1 MTVLMTKLSVNVNKI
16 ALLRNARALDLP
28 DLGRLAG
35 LALKSGAHGI
45 TIHPR
50 PDERHIRKS
59 DVLPLSKVIK
69 QFPDAEFN
77 IEGNPFHQLMNIVRE
92 IKPHQVTLVPDA
104 IAAST
109 SDHGW
114 DLTTDGERLRPIVQE
129 LKALKI
135 RVSLFMDPLAHQMI
149 VAKEL
154 GADRIELYTEAYA
167 NAYKTRDQGQ
177 VTVKYRDAAASA
189 VKVGLGINAGH
200 DLNLNNLS
208 YFLSQVPEVE
218 EVSIGHA
225 LTADAL
231 EYGIESTVERYLFE
245 IQSSYT

>member
-1 MTVLMTKLSVNVNKI
+1 MTKLSVNVNKI
-16 ALLRNARALDLP
+16 ALLRNARALDMP
-28 DLGRLAG
+28 DVGRLAG
-35 LALKSGAHGI
+35 LALHSGASGI
-45 TIHPR
+45 TVHPR

-59 DVLPLSKVIK
+59 DVLPLSEVIK
-69 QFPDAEFN
+69 QFPNAEFN
-77 IEGNPFHQLMNIVRE
+77 IEGNPFHQLMDIIRE
-92 IKPHQVTLVPDA
+92 IKPHQVTLVPDD

-114 DLTTDGERLRPIVQE
+114 DLATDGARLEPIIQE
-129 LKALKI
+129 LKSLEI
-135 RVSLFMDPLAHQMI
+135 RVSLFMDPLADQMI

-167 NAYKTRDQGQ
+167 NAYKTNDQDH
-177 VTVKYRDAAASA
+177 VTGKYHDTAVSAA
-189 VKVGLGINAGH
+189 KVGLGINAGH
-200 DLNLNNLS
+200 DLNLDNLS
-208 YFLSQVPEVE
+208 YFLSQVPQVE

-231 EYGIESTVERYLFE
+231 EYGIENTVQRYLAQ

>member
-1 MTVLMTKLSVNVNKI
+1 MTKLSVNVNKI
-16 ALLRNARALDLP
+16 ALLRNARALDMP
-28 DLGRLAG
+28 DVGWLAG
-35 LALKSGAHGI
+35 LALQSGASGI
-45 TIHPR
+45 TVHPR

-59 DVLPLSKVIK
+59 DVLPLSEVIK
-69 QFPDAEFN
+69 QFPNAEFN
-77 IEGNPFHQLMNIVRE
+77 IEGNPFHQLMDIIRE
-92 IKPHQVTLVPDA
+92 IKPHQVTLVPDD

-114 DLTTDGERLRPIVQE
+114 DLATDGARLEPIIQE
-129 LKALKI
+129 LKSLEI
-135 RVSLFMDPLAHQMI
+135 RVSLFMDPLADQMI

-167 NAYKTRDQGQ
+167 NAYKTNDQDH
-177 VTVKYRDAAASA
+177 VTGKYHDTAVSAA
-189 VKVGLGINAGH
+189 KVGLGINAGH
-200 DLNLNNLS
+200 DLNLDNLS
-208 YFLSQVPEVE
+208 YFLSQVPQVE

-231 EYGIESTVERYLFE
+231 EYGIENTVQRYLAQ

>member
-1 MTVLMTKLSVNVNKI
+1 MTKLSVNVNKI
-16 ALLRNARALDLP
+16 ALLRNARALDMP
-28 DLGRLAG
+28 DVGRLAG
-35 LALKSGAHGI
+35 LALQSGASGI
-45 TIHPR
+45 TVHPR

-59 DVLPLSKVIK
+59 DVLPLSEVIK
-69 QFPDAEFN
+69 QFPNAEFN
-77 IEGNPFHQLMNIVRE
+77 IEGNPFHQLMDIIRE
-92 IKPHQVTLVPDA
+92 IKPHQVTLVPDD

-114 DLTTDGERLRPIVQE
+114 DLATDGARLEPIIQE
-129 LKALKI
+129 LKALEI
-135 RVSLFMDPLAHQMI
+135 RVSLFMDPLADQMI

-167 NAYKTRDQGQ
+167 NAYKTNDQDH
-177 VTVKYRDAAASA
+177 VTGKYHNTAVSAA
-189 VKVGLGINAGH
+189 KVGLGINAGH
-200 DLNLNNLS
+200 DLNLDNLS
-208 YFLSQVPEVE
+208 YFLSQVPQVE

-231 EYGIESTVERYLFE
+231 EYGIENTVQRYLAQ

>member
-1 MTVLMTKLSVNVNKI
+1 MTKLSVNVNKI
-16 ALLRNARALDLP
+16 ALLRNARALDMP
-28 DLGRLAG
+28 DVGRLAG
-35 LALKSGAHGI
+35 LALQSGASGI
-45 TIHPR
+45 TVHPR

-59 DVLPLSKVIK
+59 DVLPLSEVIK
-69 QFPDAEFN
+69 QFPNAEFN
-77 IEGNPFHQLMNIVRE
+77 IEGNPFHQLMDIIRT
-92 IKPHQVTLVPDA
+92 IKPHQVTLVPDD

-114 DLTTDGERLRPIVQE
+114 DLATDGARLEPIIQE
-129 LKALKI
+129 LKSLEI
-135 RVSLFMDPLAHQMI
+135 RVSLFMDPVADQMI

-167 NAYKTRDQGQ
+167 NAYKTNDQDH
-177 VTVKYRDAAASA
+177 VTGKYHDTAVSAA
-189 VKVGLGINAGH
+189 KVGLGINAGH

-208 YFLSQVPEVE
+208 YFLSQVPQVE

-231 EYGIESTVERYLFE
+231 EYGIENTVQRYLAQ

>member
-1 MTVLMTKLSVNVNKI
+1 MTKLSVNVNKI
-16 ALLRNARALDLP
+16 ALLRNARALDMP
-28 DLGRLAG
+28 DVGRLAG
-35 LALKSGAHGI
+35 LALQSGASGI
-45 TIHPR
+45 TVHPR

-59 DVLPLSKVIK
+59 DVLPLSEVIK
-69 QFPDAEFN
+69 QFPNAEFN
-77 IEGNPFHQLMNIVRE
+77 IEGNPFHQLMDIIRE
-92 IKPHQVTLVPDA
+92 SKPHQVTLVPDD

-114 DLTTDGERLRPIVQE
+114 DLATDGARLEPIIQE
-129 LKALKI
+129 LKSLEI
-135 RVSLFMDPLAHQMI
+135 RVSLFMDPLADQMI

-167 NAYKTRDQGQ
+167 NAYKTNDQDH
-177 VTVKYRDAAASA
+177 VTGKYHDTAVSAA
-189 VKVGLGINAGH
+189 KVGLGINAGH
-200 DLNLNNLS
+200 DLNLDNLS
-208 YFLSQVPEVE
+208 YFLSQVPQVE

-231 EYGIESTVERYLFE
+231 EYGIENTVQRYLAQ

>member
-1 MTVLMTKLSVNVNKI
+1 MTKLSVNVNKI
-16 ALLRNARALDLP
+16 ALLRNARALDMP
-28 DLGRLAG
+28 DVGRLAG
-35 LALKSGAHGI
+35 LALQSGASGI
-45 TIHPR
+45 TVHPR

-59 DVLPLSKVIK
+59 DVLPLSEVIK
-69 QFPDAEFN
+69 QFPNAEFN
-77 IEGNPFHQLMNIVRE
+77 IEGNPFHQLMDIIRE
-92 IKPHQVTLVPDA
+92 IKPHQVTLVPDD

-114 DLTTDGERLRPIVQE
+114 DLATDGARLEPIIQE
-129 LKALKI
+129 LKALAI
-135 RVSLFMDPLAHQMI
+135 RVSLFMDPLADQMI

-167 NAYKTRDQGQ
+167 NAYKTNDQDH
-177 VTVKYRDAAASA
+177 VTGKYHDTAVSAA
-189 VKVGLGINAGH
+189 KVGLGINAGH
-200 DLNLNNLS
+200 DLNLDNLS
-208 YFLSQVPEVE
+208 YFLSQVPQVE

-231 EYGIESTVERYLFE
+231 EYGIENTVQRYLAQ

>member
-1 MTVLMTKLSVNVNKI
+1 MTKLSVNVNKI
-16 ALLRNARALDLP
+16 ALLRNARALDMP
-28 DLGRLAG
+28 DVGRLAG
-35 LALKSGAHGI
+35 LALQSGASGI
-45 TIHPR
+45 TVHPR

-59 DVLPLSKVIK
+59 DVLPLSEVIK
-69 QFPDAEFN
+69 QFPNAEFN
-77 IEGNPFHQLMNIVRE
+77 IEGNPFHQLMDIIRE
-92 IKPHQVTLVPDA
+92 IKPHQVTLVPDD

-114 DLTTDGERLRPIVQE
+114 DLATDGARLEPIIQE
-129 LKALKI
+129 LKSLEI
-135 RVSLFMDPLAHQMI
+135 RVSLFMDPVADQMI

-167 NAYKTRDQGQ
+167 NAYKTNDQDH
-177 VTVKYRDAAASA
+177 VTGKYHDTAVSAA
-189 VKVGLGINAGH
+189 KVGLGINAGH
-200 DLNLNNLS
+200 DLNLDNLS
-208 YFLSQVPEVE
+208 YFLSQVPQVE

-231 EYGIESTVERYLFE
+231 EYGIENTVQRYLAQ

>member
-1 MTVLMTKLSVNVNKI
+1 MTKLSVNVNKI
-16 ALLRNARALDLP
+16 ALLRNARALDMP
-28 DLGRLAG
+28 DVGRLAG
-35 LALKSGAHGI
+35 LALQSGASGI
-45 TIHPR
+45 TVHPR

-59 DVLPLSKVIK
+59 DVLPLSEVIK
-69 QFPDAEFN
+69 QFPNAEFN
-77 IEGNPFHQLMNIVRE
+77 IEGNPFHQLMDIIRT
-92 IKPHQVTLVPDA
+92 IKPHQVTLVPDD

-114 DLTTDGERLRPIVQE
+114 DLATDGARLEPIIQE
-129 LKALKI
+129 LKSLEI
-135 RVSLFMDPLAHQMI
+135 RVSLFMDPVADQVI

-167 NAYKTRDQGQ
+167 NAYKTNDQDH
-177 VTVKYRDAAASA
+177 VTGKYHDTAVSAA
-189 VKVGLGINAGH
+189 KVGLGINAGH
-200 DLNLNNLS
+200 DLNLDNLS
-208 YFLSQVPEVE
+208 YFLSQVPQVE

-231 EYGIESTVERYLFE
+231 EYGIENTVQRYLAQ

>member
-1 MTVLMTKLSVNVNKI
+1 MTKLSVNVNKI
-16 ALLRNARALDLP
+16 ALLRNARALDMP
-28 DLGRLAG
+28 DVGRLAG
-35 LALKSGAHGI
+35 LALQSGASGI
-45 TIHPR
+45 TVHPR

-59 DVLPLSKVIK
+59 DVLPLSEVIK
-69 QFPDAEFN
+69 QFPNAEFN
-77 IEGNPFHQLMNIVRE
+77 IEGNPFHQLMDIIRT
-92 IKPHQVTLVPDA
+92 IKPHQVTLVPDD

-114 DLTTDGERLRPIVQE
+114 DLATDGARLEPIIQE
-129 LKALKI
+129 LKSLEI
-135 RVSLFMDPLAHQMI
+135 RVSLFMDPVADQMI

-167 NAYKTRDQGQ
+167 NAYKTNDQDH
-177 VTVKYRDAAASA
+177 VTGKYHDTAVSAA
-189 VKVGLGINAGH
+189 KVGLGINAGH
-200 DLNLNNLS
+200 DLNLDNLS
-208 YFLSQVPEVE
+208 YFLSQVPQVE

-231 EYGIESTVERYLFE
+231 EYGIENTVQRYLAQ

>member
-1 MTVLMTKLSVNVNKI
+1 MTKLSVNVNKI
-16 ALLRNARALDLP
+16 ALLRNARALDMP
-28 DLGRLAG
+28 DVGRLAG
-35 LALKSGAHGI
+35 LALQSGASGI
-45 TIHPR
+45 TVHPR

-59 DVLPLSKVIK
+59 DVLPLSEVIK
-69 QFPDAEFN
+69 QFPNAEFN
-77 IEGNPFHQLMNIVRE
+77 IEGNPFHQLMDIIRE
-92 IKPHQVTLVPDA
+92 IKPHQVTLVPDD

-114 DLTTDGERLRPIVQE
+114 DLATEGARLEPIIQE
-129 LKALKI
+129 LKALEI
-135 RVSLFMDPLAHQMI
+135 RVSLFMDPLADQMI

-167 NAYKTRDQGQ
+167 NAYKTSDQDH
-177 VTVKYRDAAASA
+177 VTGKYHDTAVSAA
-189 VKVGLGINAGH
+189 KVGLGINAGH
-200 DLNLNNLS
+200 DLNLDNLS
-208 YFLSQVPEVE
+208 YFLSQVPQVE

-231 EYGIESTVERYLFE
+231 EYGIENTVQRYLAQ

>member
-1 MTVLMTKLSVNVNKI
+1 MTKLSVNVNKI
-16 ALLRNARALDLP
+16 ALLRNARALDMP
-28 DLGRLAG
+28 VVGRLAG
-35 LALKSGAHGI
+35 LALQSGASGI
-45 TIHPR
+45 TVHPR

-59 DVLPLSKVIK
+59 DVLPLSEVIK
-69 QFPDAEFN
+69 QFPNAEFN
-77 IEGNPFHQLMNIVRE
+77 IEGNPFHQLMDIIRE
-92 IKPHQVTLVPDA
+92 IKPHQVTLVPDD

-114 DLTTDGERLRPIVQE
+114 DLATDGARLEPIIQE
-129 LKALKI
+129 LKSLEI
-135 RVSLFMDPLAHQMI
+135 RVSLFMDPLADQMI

-167 NAYKTRDQGQ
+167 NAYKTNDQDH
-177 VTVKYRDAAASA
+177 VTGKYHDTAVSAA
-189 VKVGLGINAGH
+189 KVGLGINAGH
-200 DLNLNNLS
+200 DLNLDNLS
-208 YFLSQVPEVE
+208 YFLSQVPQVE

-231 EYGIESTVERYLFE
+231 EYGIENTVQRYLAQ

>member
-1 MTVLMTKLSVNVNKI
+1 
-16 ALLRNARALDLP
+16 
-28 DLGRLAG
+28 
-35 LALKSGAHGI
+35 LALQSGASGI
-45 TIHPR
+45 TVHPR

-59 DVLPLSKVIK
+59 DVLPLSEVIK
-69 QFPDAEFN
+69 QFPNAEFN
-77 IEGNPFHQLMNIVRE
+77 IEGNPFHQLMDIIRE
-92 IKPHQVTLVPDA
+92 IKPHQVTLVPDD

-114 DLTTDGERLRPIVQE
+114 DLATDGARLEPIIQE
-129 LKALKI
+129 LKSLEI
-135 RVSLFMDPLAHQMI
+135 RVSLFMDPLADQMI

-167 NAYKTRDQGQ
+167 NAYKTNDQDH
-177 VTVKYRDAAASA
+177 VTGKYHDTAVSAA
-189 VKVGLGINAGH
+189 KVGLGINAGH
-200 DLNLNNLS
+200 DLNLDNLS
-208 YFLSQVPEVE
+208 YFLSQVPQVE

-231 EYGIESTVERYLFE
+231 EYGIENTVQRYLAQ

>member
-1 MTVLMTKLSVNVNKI
+1 MTKLSVNVNKI
-16 ALLRNARALDLP
+16 ALLRNARALDMP
-28 DLGRLAG
+28 DVGRLAG
-35 LALKSGAHGI
+35 LALQSGASGI
-45 TIHPR
+45 TVHPR

-59 DVLPLSKVIK
+59 DVLPLSEVIK
-69 QFPDAEFN
+69 QFPNAEFN
-77 IEGNPFHQLMNIVRE
+77 IEGNPFHQLMDIIRT
-92 IKPHQVTLVPDA
+92 IKPHQVTLVPDD

-114 DLTTDGERLRPIVQE
+114 DLATDGARLEPIIQE
-129 LKALKI
+129 LKSLEI
-135 RVSLFMDPLAHQMI
+135 RVSLFMDPLADQMI

-167 NAYKTRDQGQ
+167 NAYKTNDQDH
-177 VTVKYRDAAASA
+177 VTGKYHDTAVSAA
-189 VKVGLGINAGH
+189 KVGLGINAGH
-200 DLNLNNLS
+200 DLNLDNLS
-208 YFLSQVPEVE
+208 YFLSQVPQVE

-231 EYGIESTVERYLFE
+231 EYGIENTVQRYLAQ

>member
-1 MTVLMTKLSVNVNKI
+1 MTKLSVNVNKI
-16 ALLRNARALDLP
+16 ALLRNARALDMP
-28 DLGRLAG
+28 DVGRLAG
-35 LALKSGAHGI
+35 LALQSGASGI
-45 TIHPR
+45 TVHPR

-59 DVLPLSKVIK
+59 DVLPLSEVIK
-69 QFPDAEFN
+69 QFPNTEFN
-77 IEGNPFHQLMNIVRE
+77 IEGNPFHQLMDIIRE
-92 IKPHQVTLVPDA
+92 IKPHQVTLVPDD

-114 DLTTDGERLRPIVQE
+114 DLATDGARLEPIIQE
-129 LKALKI
+129 LKSLEI
-135 RVSLFMDPLAHQMI
+135 RVSLFMDPLADQMI

-167 NAYKTRDQGQ
+167 NAYKTNDQDH
-177 VTVKYRDAAASA
+177 VTGKYHDTAVSAA
-189 VKVGLGINAGH
+189 KVGLGINAGH
-200 DLNLNNLS
+200 DLNLDNLS
-208 YFLSQVPEVE
+208 YFLSQVPQVE

-231 EYGIESTVERYLFE
+231 EYGIENTVQRYLAQ

>member
-1 MTVLMTKLSVNVNKI
+1 MTKLSVNVNKI
-16 ALLRNARALDLP
+16 ALLRNARALDMP
-28 DLGRLAG
+28 DVGRLAG
-35 LALKSGAHGI
+35 LALQSGASGI
-45 TIHPR
+45 TVHPR

-59 DVLPLSKVIK
+59 DVLPLSEVIK
-69 QFPDAEFN
+69 QFPNAEFN
-77 IEGNPFHQLMNIVRE
+77 IEGNPFHQLMDIIRE
-92 IKPHQVTLVPDA
+92 IKPHQVTLVPDD

-114 DLTTDGERLRPIVQE
+114 DLATDGARLEPIIQE
-129 LKALKI
+129 LKSLEI
-135 RVSLFMDPLAHQMI
+135 RVSLFMDPLADQMI

-167 NAYKTRDQGQ
+167 NAYKTNDQDH
-177 VTVKYRDAAASA
+177 VTGKYHDTAVSAA
-189 VKVGLGINAGH
+189 KVGLGINAGH
-200 DLNLNNLS
+200 DLNLDNLS
-208 YFLSQVPEVE
+208 YFPSQVPQVE

-231 EYGIESTVERYLFE
+231 EYGIENTVQRYLAQ

>member
-1 MTVLMTKLSVNVNKI
+1 MTKLSVNVNKI
-16 ALLRNARALDLP
+16 ALLRNARALDMP
-28 DLGRLAG
+28 DVGRLAG
-35 LALKSGAHGI
+35 LALQSGASGI
-45 TIHPR
+45 TVHPR

-59 DVLPLSKVIK
+59 DVLPLSEVIK
-69 QFPDAEFN
+69 QFPNAEFN
-77 IEGNPFHQLMNIVRE
+77 IEGNPFHQLMDIIRE
-92 IKPHQVTLVPDA
+92 IKPHQVTLVPDD

-114 DLTTDGERLRPIVQE
+114 DLATDGARLEPIIQE
-129 LKALKI
+129 LTSLEI
-135 RVSLFMDPLAHQMI
+135 SVSLFMDPLADQMI

-167 NAYKTRDQGQ
+167 NAYKTNDQDH
-177 VTVKYRDAAASA
+177 VTGKYQDTAVSAA
-189 VKVGLGINAGH
+189 KVGLGINAGH
-200 DLNLNNLS
+200 DLNLDNLS
-208 YFLSQVPEVE
+208 YFLSQVPQVE

-231 EYGIESTVERYLFE
+231 EYGIENTVQRYLAQ

>member
-1 MTVLMTKLSVNVNKI
+1 MTKLSVNVNKI
-16 ALLRNARALDLP
+16 ALLRNARALDMP
-28 DLGRLAG
+28 DVGRLAG
-35 LALKSGAHGI
+35 LALQSGASGI
-45 TIHPR
+45 TVHPR

-59 DVLPLSKVIK
+59 DVLPLSEVIK
-69 QFPDAEFN
+69 QFPNAEFN
-77 IEGNPFHQLMNIVRE
+77 IEGNPFHQLMDIIRE
-92 IKPHQVTLVPDA
+92 IKPHQVTLVPDD

-114 DLTTDGERLRPIVQE
+114 DLATDGARLEPIIQE
-129 LKALKI
+129 LKALEI
-135 RVSLFMDPLAHQMI
+135 RVSLFMDPLADQMI

-167 NAYKTRDQGQ
+167 NAYKTNDQDH
-177 VTVKYRDAAASA
+177 VTGKYHDTAVSA

-200 DLNLNNLS
+200 DLNLDNLS
-208 YFLSQVPEVE
+208 YFLSQVPQVE

-231 EYGIESTVERYLFE
+231 EYGIENTVQRYLAQ

>member
-1 MTVLMTKLSVNVNKI
+1 MTKLSVNVNKI
-16 ALLRNARALDLP
+16 ALLRNARALDMP
-28 DLGRLAG
+28 DVGRLAG
-35 LALKSGAHGI
+35 LALQSGASGI
-45 TIHPR
+45 TVHPR

-59 DVLPLSKVIK
+59 DVLPLSEVIK
-69 QFPDAEFN
+69 QFPNAEFN
-77 IEGNPFHQLMNIVRE
+77 IEGNPFHQLMDIIRE
-92 IKPHQVTLVPDA
+92 IKPHQVTLVPDD

-114 DLTTDGERLRPIVQE
+114 DLATDGARLEPIIQE
-129 LKALKI
+129 LKSLEI
-135 RVSLFMDPLAHQMI
+135 RVSLFMDPLADQMI

-167 NAYKTRDQGQ
+167 NAYKTNDQDH
-177 VTVKYRDAAASA
+177 VTGKDHDTAVSAA
-189 VKVGLGINAGH
+189 KVGLGINAGH
-200 DLNLNNLS
+200 DLNLDNLS
-208 YFLSQVPEVE
+208 YFLSQVPQVE

-231 EYGIESTVERYLFE
+231 EYGIENTVQRYLAQ

>member
-1 MTVLMTKLSVNVNKI
+1 MTKLSVNVNKI
-16 ALLRNARALDLP
+16 ALLRNARALDMP
-28 DLGRLAG
+28 DVGRLAG
-35 LALKSGAHGI
+35 LALQSGASGI
-45 TIHPR
+45 TVHPR

-59 DVLPLSKVIK
+59 DVLPLSEVIK
-69 QFPDAEFN
+69 QFPNAEFN
-77 IEGNPFHQLMNIVRE
+77 IEGNPFHQLMDIIRV
-92 IKPHQVTLVPDA
+92 IKPHQVTLVPDD

-114 DLTTDGERLRPIVQE
+114 DLATDGARLEPIIQE
-129 LKALKI
+129 LKSLEI
-135 RVSLFMDPLAHQMI
+135 RVSLFMDPLADQMI

-167 NAYKTRDQGQ
+167 NAYKTNDQDH
-177 VTVKYRDAAASA
+177 VTGKYHDTAVSAA
-189 VKVGLGINAGH
+189 KVGLGINAGH
-200 DLNLNNLS
+200 DLNLDNLS
-208 YFLSQVPEVE
+208 YFLSQVPQVE

-231 EYGIESTVERYLFE
+231 EYGIENTVQRYLAQ

>member
-1 MTVLMTKLSVNVNKI
+1 MTKLSVNVNKI
-16 ALLRNARALDLP
+16 ALLRNARALDMP
-28 DLGRLAG
+28 DVERLAG
-35 LALKSGAHGI
+35 LALQSGASGI
-45 TIHPR
+45 TVHPR

-59 DVLPLSKVIK
+59 DVLPLSEVIK
-69 QFPDAEFN
+69 QFPNAEFN
-77 IEGNPFHQLMNIVRE
+77 IEGNPFHQLMDIIRE
-92 IKPHQVTLVPDA
+92 IKPHQVTLVPDD

-114 DLTTDGERLRPIVQE
+114 DLATDGARLEPIIQE
-129 LKALKI
+129 LKALEI
-135 RVSLFMDPLAHQMI
+135 RVSLFMDPLADQMI

-167 NAYKTRDQGQ
+167 NAYKTNDQDH
-177 VTVKYRDAAASA
+177 VTSKYHDTAVSAA
-189 VKVGLGINAGH
+189 KVGLGINAGH
-200 DLNLNNLS
+200 DLNLDNLS
-208 YFLSQVPEVE
+208 YFLSQVPQVE

-231 EYGIESTVERYLFE
+231 EYGIENTVQRYLAQ